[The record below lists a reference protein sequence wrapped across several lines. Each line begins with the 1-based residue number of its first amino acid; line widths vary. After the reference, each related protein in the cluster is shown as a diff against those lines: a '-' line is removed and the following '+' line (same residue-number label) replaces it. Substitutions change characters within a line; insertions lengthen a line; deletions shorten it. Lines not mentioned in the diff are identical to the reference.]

1 MASHIAASVD
11 KESITLFGPS
21 NPINWKPWSDK
32 AQIISRK
39 ELNLIEVEEV
49 MTLVGKMTLK

>member
-49 MTLVGKMTLK
+49 VTLVGKMTLK